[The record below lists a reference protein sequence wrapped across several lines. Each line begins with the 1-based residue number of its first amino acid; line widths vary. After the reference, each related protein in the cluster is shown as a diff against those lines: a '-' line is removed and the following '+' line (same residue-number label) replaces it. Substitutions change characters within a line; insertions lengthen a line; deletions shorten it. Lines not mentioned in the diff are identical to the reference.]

1 MRGGSRAAANLG
13 ENEDA
18 GGVARGAGEEGAA
31 GGQGWGLQGG
41 QDLGGVPPA
50 WPWPKLGA
58 LSPGH
63 RAPPLLSGLGS
74 ACGHPGTNSPC
85 PHQPSLLMLSPF
97 FLLAQ
102 LQEQLLAVPAPQ
114 VVIAAPRGTWDIC
127 TGKSH
132 LVQVL
137 PDLPPVPTHRS
148 PSQVCCTLPPAAASS
163 PGTPQQLCGRL
174 RFIHYFISTRL

>member
-31 GGQGWGLQGG
+31 EGQGWGLQGG

-50 WPWPKLGA
+50 WLWPKLGA

-63 RAPPLLSGLGS
+63 RAPPLLLGPGS

-114 VVIAAPRGTWDIC
+114 VGIAAPRGTWDIC
-127 TGKSH
+127 TGKLC
-132 LVQVL
+132 LV
-137 PDLPPVPTHRS
+137 
-148 PSQVCCTLPPAAASS
+148 
-163 PGTPQQLCGRL
+163 
-174 RFIHYFISTRL
+174 